1 MYQRR
6 DYRDDEQITVGF
18 KAFGKLATAV
28 HEAAERGG
36 YPSTTQWLRALA
48 RDAAA
53 ESLGVTPDSLEPTR
67 KRIASVRSAPSPEE
81 SAAVARLRAAQ
92 LDADAAA
99 KRLSDALREAQG
111 VHVAPQAPRAP
122 SRRR

>member
-28 HEAAERGG
+28 HEAAERAG

-53 ESLGVTPDSLEPTR
+53 EALGVSPESLEPSR
-67 KRIASVRSAPSPEE
+67 KRVPVRAAPSPEE

-99 KRLSDALREAQG
+99 KRLADALREATA
-111 VHVAPQAPRAP
+111 VSVPTAAPKPP
-122 SRRR
+122 TRRR

>member
-6 DYRDDEQITVGF
+6 EYRDDEQITVGF

-28 HEAAERGG
+28 HEAAEIAG

-53 ESLGVTPDSLEPTR
+53 KALGVSPESLEPAR
-67 KRIASVRSAPSPEE
+67 KRAAVRAAPSPEE

-99 KRLSDALREAQG
+99 KRLADAMREATG
-111 VHVAPQAPRAP
+111 VHVAPKAP